1 MMTQTV
7 FPATSISGTIAI
19 PPSKSHTQR
28 ILACALLSNKQTI
41 IHGIG
46 QSNDELAALRIL
58 NQSNAEVEIQGNS
71 MIVKAVRKLQF
82 KTNTINFHES
92 GLAARM
98 FTPILGNA
106 SQRLTLTG
114 SGSLLK
120 RPMHLFD
127 QSLPAVTHLF
137 QSTGGFLP
145 FSIQGPLVPADIV
158 LDGSLS
164 SQFITGFIYAFAGS
178 PALQK
183 ATIMIEQP
191 NSIPYI
197 ELSLDVLK
205 SFGIGL
211 TMIDNTIEIAGP
223 FTWKNTEI
231 TVEGDWSSASFL
243 LVAAALKGSATI
255 TNLNKQSFQADKKL
269 LEALVG
275 FGAIV
280 EWKNDQLTVSKHLQN
295 GFQFD
300 ATHCP
305 DLFPPLAVLASFA
318 NSESRIKG
326 VHRLWAKESNRALT
340 LKQELGK
347 LGAQID
353 FNGDEMVIQPLQSPV
368 TNQVNACQDHRIA
381 MACAVFAINGTIPVD
396 IQNAEAVN
404 KSFPDFFTYLHQLTK
419 NGTQLTEC
427 V

>member
-1 MMTQTV
+1 MVQTV
-7 FPATSISGTIAI
+7 SPATSISGTIAI
-19 PPSKSHTQR
+19 PPSKSHSQR
-28 ILACALLSNKQTI
+28 ILACALLSNKETI

-46 QSNDELAALRIL
+46 QSNDELAALHIL
-58 NQSNAEVEIQGNS
+58 KQSNAEIETRGNS
-71 MIVKAVRKLQF
+71 IVVKTGRKMQF
-82 KTNTINFHES
+82 STTTINFHES
-92 GLAARM
+92 GLATRM

-106 SQRLTLTG
+106 SQTLTLTG

-127 QSLPAVTHLF
+127 QSLPAVTQSF
-137 QSTGGFLP
+137 QSTEGFLP
-145 FSIQGPLVPADIV
+145 FRIQGPLIPADMT

-178 PALQK
+178 PLLRK
-183 ATIMIEQP
+183 AVITIEEP

-205 SFGIGL
+205 SFGVEL
-211 TMIDNTIEIAGP
+211 KMADHRIEMNGP
-223 FTWKNTEI
+223 YTWKNVEI

-243 LVAAALKGSATI
+243 LVAAALKGSITI
-255 TNLNKQSFQADKKL
+255 TNLNKNSHQADKKL
-269 LEALVG
+269 LEALVD
-275 FGAIV
+275 FGATI
-280 EWKNDQLTVSKHLQN
+280 EWKNDQLTVSTNLRN

-305 DLFPPLAVLASFA
+305 DLFPPLAVLASYG

-326 VHRLWAKESNRALT
+326 IHRLWAKESNRALT
-340 LKQELGK
+340 LQQELGK

-353 FNGDEMVIQPLQSPV
+353 FEDDEMVIQPLKSAV
-368 TNQVNACQDHRIA
+368 ANQVSACHDHRIA
-381 MACAVFAINGTIPVD
+381 MACAVFALNGTTPVE
-396 IQNAEAVN
+396 IHNAEAVN

-419 NGTQLTEC
+419 NATSLAEC